1 MNFTEISSHKFS
13 GNVLIVGD
21 PATGKTKLS
30 GELALRHPKHT
41 VIHTDD
47 FMDNGYERGLYQILD
62 KIKATEGPTL
72 IEGVQGFRLLRKGL
86 QESSYN
92 PDTVIHMFSTPQLIY
107 KAYNTDYKRLGKD
120 VKYLEGLAK
129 ANIKILNDYR
139 LLKTRINNPPA
150 WYNIDNVY

>member
-1 MNFTEISSHKFS
+1 
-13 GNVLIVGD
+13 
-21 PATGKTKLS
+21 
-30 GELALRHPKHT
+30 
-41 VIHTDD
+41 
-47 FMDNGYERGLYQILD
+47 MDNGYERGLYQILD

-86 QESSYN
+86 QENLYN